1 LSRSLGSVEL
11 AAAVNNVVGLSALVA
26 LAVAS
31 GALVRGVRQL
41 RAAERPAWWHWLGGL
56 AGALLVA
63 VSAAAAPRMGV
74 ALLTVALVCGQT
86 GGSLAVDQAGL
97 SPAGRHPATA
107 ARVVGVAL
115 AVAAVGIGA
124 LGKRGDLEAGLLTL
138 AVLAGAA
145 VAVQQAANG
154 QLARLAG
161 EPLVAATVNFVVG
174 TSALL
179 VLAVVVA
186 GDGPPNGWDAP
197 PGDWLGGLLGASVV
211 ATVAWVVRSLGV
223 LGVTLALVA
232 GQSAG
237 ALALDLV
244 APAPGEAVTAGTV
257 IGVALTLVAVAITT
271 TMRSPSRHGR
281 TPG

>member
-1 LSRSLGSVEL
+1 
-11 AAAVNNVVGLSALVA
+11 VNNVVGLSALLA
-26 LAVAS
+26 LALGS
-31 GALVRGVRQL
+31 GALVRGVRRL
-41 RAAERPAWWHWLGGL
+41 RAGARPEWWHWVGGL

-97 SPAGRHPATA
+97 SPAGRQPATP
-107 ARVVGVAL
+107 ARVIGVAL

-124 LGKRGDLEAGLLTL
+124 LGKRGDLEVGLLAL
-138 AVLAGAA
+138 AVLAGCA

-154 QLARLAG
+154 HLARLAG
-161 EPLVAATVNFVVG
+161 EPLVAATINFVIGG
-174 TSALL
+174 TVLLLL
-179 VLAVVVA
+179 VAAVA
-186 GDGPPNGWDAP
+186 GDGPPDGWDAP
-197 PGDWLGGLLGASVV
+197 FGDWLGGLLGASVV
-211 ATVAWVVRSLGV
+211 VTLAWVVHTLGV
-223 LGVTLALVA
+223 LRTTLALVA

-237 ALALDLV
+237 ALALDLI

-257 IGVALTLVAVAITT
+257 IGVALTLVAVAIT
-271 TMRSPSRHGR
+271 MRRPSRHGR